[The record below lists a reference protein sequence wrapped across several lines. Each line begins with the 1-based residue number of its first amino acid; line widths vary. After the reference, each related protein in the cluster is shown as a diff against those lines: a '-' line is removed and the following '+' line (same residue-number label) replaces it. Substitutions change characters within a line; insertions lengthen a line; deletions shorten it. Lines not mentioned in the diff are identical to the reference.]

1 MRNVFSVLATPL
13 YRTVSLVVLDDL
25 QKVFTD
31 YKTKYVFT
39 ISELVPKVKDAITS
53 LKHIQVSDDIIELS
67 ISK

>member
-13 YRTVSLVVLDDL
+13 YRIVSLVVLDDL

-39 ISELVPKVKDAITS
+39 IPELVPKVKDAITS
-53 LKHIQVSDDIIELS
+53 LKHIQVR
-67 ISK
+67 